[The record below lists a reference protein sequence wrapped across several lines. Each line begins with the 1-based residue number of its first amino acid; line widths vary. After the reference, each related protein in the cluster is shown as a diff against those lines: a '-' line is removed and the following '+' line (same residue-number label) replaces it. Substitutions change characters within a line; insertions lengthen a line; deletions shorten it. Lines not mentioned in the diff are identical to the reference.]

1 MIENGSR
8 FCNRRFLECSFS
20 VCTCLHC
27 LFHDGSF
34 ENGHDMGGGSNSSIR
49 VVCSLQP
56 IKDSCS
62 GVGLVKVHHRAPP
75 THPTCCWH
83 KALTTITI
91 TYCSRPC
98 FFSGSTASGHYRGG
112 PSREHSGFPPPQSG
126 SLGKFIAVALNKLWD

>member
-1 MIENGSR
+1 MGVDFATGVSWNVLSA
-8 FCNRRFLECSFS
+8 FAH
-20 VCTCLHC
+20 VCTVCSTMAL
-27 LFHDGSF
+27 SRT
-34 ENGHDMGGGSNSSIR
+34 DMTWGGGSNSSIR